1 MLKPINGVSIQ
12 HIRSA
17 SIAPNRQEPITPHS
31 SEEADSP
38 TVNTAQPNA
47 AGISYN
53 EHPNFNVD
61 PPGVTLQNGST
72 VRIILNHVIGR
83 TLSQLNSVI
92 KIAGEPAQLV
102 FSNANG
108 IECWGC
114 NFLNTKHLV
123 LSTGEPIL
131 NSDGEL
137 QAFHVKAGQI
147 TIKSNTTLKQFEQ
160 IDLIAYSIKVEGE
173 LSANKINMSTGTH
186 EINYADTGLPMITR
200 QQELSIARSET
211 DQGSRRASRLHFIET
226 ARVWAKEHLNIQADT
241 LDNASHRIQPNGN
254 LTVKAVSLT
263 GAGTLSAALDLA
275 AKLEEDYTHKNQL
288 SAGRHLSISTTQR
301 LINQG
306 TLQIQGE
313 ITLEAKE
320 LENQSKS
327 LIDGVYLT
335 LKAGDLLR
343 NYGVIRGGSIAIDAP
358 SLVNDGTNHSAEH
371 QAGAIL
377 AHRQL
382 TIQAQSL
389 RNQEH
394 GLVRSDGELTIGDAL
409 GTQRK
414 LTDSTQVLVNSG
426 SSMIESKEKL
436 SIQVGELNNQNGQIT
451 AHSDLILNSQV
462 ILNQEGRIKA
472 QGDQSV
478 LDVYTAAINNTS
490 GWLLHTGTGQTQI
503 VAQVTI
509 ANFNT
514 KAIPG
519 AGLIFGKG
527 PVTIHSPK
535 IVNYEGG
542 AIISDQML
550 KIKTPYLGNQLST
563 LSAGQKIE
571 IDTDKL
577 QNVGGLITVGE
588 DEKFKAEASHSVQG
602 PSRHA
607 PDLVGVL
614 EVNAQEVINTAYT
627 GEKAQ
632 ESLIRVQ
639 GKVVIEAQ
647 KIYNANK
654 SQILGKEVDL
664 NSKELIS
671 NAASTVYASDKFSLK
686 AHSLV
691 NLDKGILQ
699 SEGDFHISVNDEL
712 GNLKGQ
718 IIANSDLV
726 LKSQVLDNQEVHIET
741 RGDQSVLDV
750 QVNLINNASGRLL
763 NTSAGQTQI
772 VARQTILNRNMD
784 AVKGR
789 GFIFG
794 KGPVSVTS
802 SQIVNDKGGVI
813 FSNQTL
819 EIKAAD
825 YVYNKF
831 ATLSACQK
839 IDINTSSLNNYAG
852 GLISVGTEEAAKTAT
867 STGAHSPDNLTHYAG
882 VLTVQA
888 KEVRNMLDKGETQGG
903 LIRLQGK
910 IEMEAEKIFNGNK
923 SQILAKNV
931 SLNAKELFFDAG
943 STVFASDT
951 LDLMAYIF
959 KIKGVVQAQSIH
971 LLSGVSQVC
980 DTEASSWK
988 GTVSTQPP
996 DKEAQPS
1003 QSGLTV
1009 FQQAKMYASGNL
1021 SISSSGS
1028 LLNQGEL
1035 KIEGDISLKAR
1046 SLENQASALI
1056 DGRFLTLILHDQ
1068 LRNDGV
1074 IQGSTVVI
1082 SAQSLVNDGSEDT
1095 DAHQAGAI
1103 MARRQLAIGAQT
1115 LHNQEHGLVHS
1126 DGELTIGGSLNAQHK
1141 VEGSAQTLNN
1151 TTSATI
1157 ESRDKLLIQA
1167 DHLDNQNG
1175 QITTSADLILRSKNL
1190 DNTQGHIEANGD
1202 QSVLDI
1208 QVNMIDNTAG
1218 RLLHTGT
1225 GQAQIVAHY
1234 AIMNGD
1240 DEGEKGAGLIFAQ
1253 GLLSVTSPKIANI
1266 EGGKIL
1272 SNQAL
1277 KIKASSFLSNQAG
1290 TLSASQKI
1298 EIDTIGLNN
1307 LKGKIIVGSDEAH
1320 PSQPTHNAN
1329 LLEVHAKKVLNH
1341 DEGQIINTGIGEI
1354 KIFSDTIKNGESIDP
1369 ETQGGL
1375 ISAQGGV
1382 MLEAQGIFNGANS
1395 QISGKN
1401 VNLQAEQSFANLN
1414 GTVSASDR
1422 LSLKSKN
1429 FLNCIEGVLQSDG
1442 DLYVSVDRLINDG
1455 ILHGKGQVLIEGDQ
1469 IENNKQGWNDNY
1481 KTMQPP
1487 QRHVLKPG
1495 SALIVGDTVSIG
1507 AHDRLNSM
1515 LLNMAGVIFAQN
1527 SLKIGVKEVQNLERG
1542 VLYSGGSLAIGGEL
1556 DAQSTAQVSSERI
1569 LNNGSTIDAVGD
1581 LSIHA
1586 KKLINQ
1592 NSRFETQERLIEE
1605 REIHE
1610 CQDQHTNQRYDGSQ
1624 IGWHGD
1630 VGGLY
1635 RVHHSGTEVFCFT
1648 NYNFTRRVS
1657 TTVVT
1662 HSEPGKIQAGGAI
1675 RLSGAVFNDKS
1686 RIIAGGALS
1695 DLEGGVAQINNR
1707 DANGRRITTDQGT
1720 SQWSDRDWH
1729 GGMFSRGWTRDW
1741 SGHVPY
1747 HPAPV
1752 IEHHTLNVA
1761 VSQQYTAVDQQAPS
1775 TALVLS
1781 TSALTRSSP
1790 FLNSGLQ
1797 HFQFDPDRAYL
1808 IQTDPR
1814 FTRNSDTVSS
1824 NFLLNL
1830 LNLDPQH
1837 VPKRLGDG
1845 FYEQQLI
1852 RDQIIGLTGHYYLSG
1867 YRNPIAEF
1875 KALMHRGANWAKQH
1889 HLTLG
1894 IEPTP
1899 QQIAAL
1905 SASPVWLVNQSVKLP
1920 DGSEQTVLTPKV
1932 YLAKRDASPVPLGGS
1947 LISANAIELHSD
1959 RPFKNAGTMIS
1970 RGKMALTARNID
1982 NQRGAIVS
1990 LDTLSM
1996 QASHNIDSRA
2006 GQLIAVKKMTLKAGQ
2021 DIHLQS
2027 QTHTTHAISGS
2038 QTALDGVTRV
2048 QAEQLDAYA
2057 ESDIHLASTQIK
2069 VAENARLE
2077 AKGDLTLGTATVG
2090 AQHQLVWDEH
2100 NDLSLSR
2107 KTEIGTQIETG
2118 GSLELKAGRDIHAAG
2133 AYVNAGKGL
2142 SVKADRDIN
2151 VEAAYEETDFEES
2164 HYRESSTAFSS
2175 SSELTQNKL
2184 YRKQAL
2190 SSTLSGGTVQI
2201 EAGHDLNIMGS
2212 NVIGMH
2218 DVDLHAANNI
2228 KQKAVEQAERGQHY
2242 SVKERSGL
2250 LDSGKF
2256 GVTVGTRTQ
2265 KDAQENEHTPQI
2277 GSVIGSVSGHVR
2289 AFAGHE
2295 YEQSGS
2301 QLVVPIGDIQ
2311 IQAGKAKI
2319 DVAYEESR
2327 VWQRSEWQQSGLT
2340 VSVSAPVLAAAQTN
2354 QQMLQASTQVSDP
2367 RMQALAAG
2375 AGALAMKN
2383 AYDAIQADPKAVGG
2397 ATVSAMIGEDRYE
2410 TEQTQLSKTA
2420 LNSTLAAGGNISIQV
2435 SGLGEESTLDLIGA
2449 RIEAKQDI
2457 TLNVEGRLNV
2467 EAAPNSLIEQSQ
2479 QQSRSFAVGMATTL
2493 GRQNSVG
2500 ASLAVSVGHGHA
2512 DGAQISY
2519 TPTLIQAGGKLTL
2532 KAQSDVRLKGAQIA
2546 GEQVTAQ
2553 IEGDLEIESVQN
2565 TATYHSHSQSI
2576 SGSVT
2581 AGSVSAASLHF
2592 SQRRMDSHYLSVAEQ
2607 AGIQAGEGGFQVTVK
2622 GDTKLVGGV
2631 IAGAEQAVRAG
2642 RNTLMTGTLQQT
2654 DLTNQASYD
2663 ASSISLGG
2671 GYSQSGKGVGSK
2683 QSGEVTTPAHSGNQL
2698 ASRGGMSAAIPIVMS
2713 ASGQA
2718 QSTTRSAISGAEI
2731 VITDEARQME
2741 LTGHSAAETIA
2752 DLNRHP
2758 AQSHQ
2763 TLAPIFNRAEIEASF
2778 DIVNALGREAG
2789 TFIVNRA
2796 READHKLERAKNIET
2811 LANDEFMP
2819 VAQRQELLEV
2829 AAELRAQAQNLNK
2842 QWGAGGTYRRIVT
2855 ALTAAASGNVT
2866 GTSAQFTQAA
2876 ALNYLQSLGA
2886 EKIKYIADSLHDE
2899 TVRAALH
2906 GALAYGGAVARGQS
2920 GGAAALGASASVL
2933 VNTLLGP
2940 VEGVSEEEKDARKN
2954 IVTSLVAGLADAGG
2968 VDATSA
2974 QHAAQ
2979 IETENNAMVLA
2990 APLLVTPPGLT
3001 LLGLLGAAAAGA
3013 VVTKGAMD
3021 FYEEYKERATNT
3033 EQPGED
3039 GNQLVQ
3045 PPPPPMI
3052 TLIEPEQPPHLPG
3065 MAWHQD
3071 EEVRLEGMPNQSGEH
3086 IVQPLARPREVQS
3099 AGNVM
3104 ETPIAEGLDI
3114 FDTVIFSKGVK
3125 ANRDKDYVPNAG
3137 SVDNMEHFFN
3147 GTEFGKEVKRVTIP
3161 TNEFYHGERIYKATE
3176 GIGVEIK
3183 DGDLMYLDKQHKNHL
3198 EVYTG
3203 NRVSRN
3209 VLNLD
3214 GTINVVKTNKAQ
3226 GRRLVK

>member
-1 MLKPINGVSIQ
+1 M
-12 HIRSA
+12 
-17 SIAPNRQEPITPHS
+17 
-31 SEEADSP
+31 
-38 TVNTAQPNA
+38 NTAQPNA

-108 IECWGC
+108 IDCWGC

-123 LSTGEPIL
+123 LTTGEPIL

-137 QAFHVKAGQI
+137 QAFRVKAGQI

-173 LSANKINMSTGTH
+173 LSANKINISTGTH
-186 EINYADTGLPMITR
+186 EINYADTGLPMITWP
-200 QQELSIARSET
+200 QELSIASSET
-211 DQGSRRASRLHFIET
+211 RQGSRRASRLQFIET

-241 LDNASHRIQPNGN
+241 LDNASHRIQSNGN

-306 TLQIQGE
+306 TLQTQGDV
-313 ITLEAKE
+313 TLEAKE
-320 LENQSKS
+320 LENESKS

-335 LKAGDLLR
+335 LKAGELLR

-358 SLVNDGTNHSAEH
+358 SLVNDGTNNTAEH

-394 GLVRSDGELTIGDAL
+394 GLVRSDGELTIGGAL
-409 GTQRK
+409 GPQRK

-426 SSMIESKEKL
+426 SSMIESRARL
-436 SIQVGELNNQNGQIT
+436 SIQVGKLDNQNGHIT
-451 AHSDLILNSQV
+451 AHSDFILNSQV
-462 ILNQEGRIKA
+462 ILNQEGRIDA

-490 GWLLHTGTGQTQI
+490 GWLLHTGMGPTQI

-602 PSRHA
+602 LSRHA
-607 PDLVGVL
+607 PDVGVL

-664 NSKELIS
+664 NAKELIS

-699 SEGDFHISVNDEL
+699 SEGDFHISVDDEL

-718 IIANSDLV
+718 IIASSDLV
-726 LKSQVLDNQEVHIET
+726 LKSQVLDNQEGHIET

-819 EIKAAD
+819 EIKATD

-867 STGAHSPDNLTHYAG
+867 ATGAHSPDNLTHHAG
-882 VLTVQA
+882 VLTVHA

-959 KIKGVVQAQSIH
+959 KIKGEVQAQSIH

-980 DTEASSWK
+980 DTEASAWK
-988 GTVSTQPP
+988 SIASTQPP

-1095 DAHQAGAI
+1095 DAHQAGVI

-1157 ESRDKLLIQA
+1157 ASRNKLLIQA

-1240 DEGEKGAGLIFAQ
+1240 DEGEGEKGAGLIFAQ

-1320 PSQPTHNAN
+1320 PSQPTHHAN

-1354 KIFSDTIKNGESIDP
+1354 KIFSDAIKNGESIDP

-1401 VNLQAEQSFANLN
+1401 VNLQAEQSLANLN

-1422 LSLKSKN
+1422 LSLKSKI

-1442 DLYVSVDRLINDG
+1442 DLHVSVNRLINDG

-1556 DAQSTAQVSSERI
+1556 DAQSTAQGSSERI

-1581 LSIHA
+1581 LSIHSEN
-1586 KKLINQ
+1586 LINR
-1592 NSRFETQERLIEE
+1592 NSRFETQQRLIEE

-1610 CQDQHTNQRYDGSQ
+1610 CHDQHTNQRYDGSQ

-1635 RVHHSGTEVFCFT
+1635 RVRHSGTEVFCFT

-1657 TTVVT
+1657 TTVAT

-1675 RLSGAVFNDKS
+1675 RLSGVVINDKS

-1695 DLEGGVAQINNR
+1695 DLEGGPAQIDNR
-1707 DANGRRITTDQGT
+1707 DVNGQRVTTDQGT

-1752 IEHHTLNVA
+1752 IEHHNLNVA
-1761 VSQQYTAVDQQAPS
+1761 VYQQHTAVDHQAPS

-1797 HFQFDPDRAYL
+1797 HFQFDPDRPYL

-1830 LNLDPQH
+1830 LNLDPQR

-1894 IEPTP
+1894 MEPTP

-1932 YLAKRDASPVPLGGS
+1932 YLANRDASPVPLGGS

-1959 RPFKNAGTMIS
+1959 HPLKNAGTMLS
-1970 RGKMALTARNID
+1970 RGKMDLTAHNID

-2021 DIHLQS
+2021 DLHLQS

-2038 QTALDGVTRV
+2038 QTALDGVTQI
-2048 QAEQLDAYA
+2048 QAEQLEAYA
-2057 ESDIHLASTQIK
+2057 ESDIHLAATQIK
-2069 VAENARLE
+2069 VAENARLK

-2090 AQHQLVWDEH
+2090 AQRQLAWDER
-2100 NDLSLSR
+2100 NYLSLSR

-2118 GSLELKAGRDIHAAG
+2118 GSLELKAGRDLHAAG
-2133 AYVNAGKGL
+2133 AYVNAGKEL

-2151 VEAAYEETDFEES
+2151 VEAAYEETDFKES
-2164 HYRESSTAFSS
+2164 HYHESSNAFSS

-2184 YRKQAL
+2184 YKKQAL
-2190 SSTLSGGTVQI
+2190 SSTLSGGTVQL

-2265 KDAQENEHTPQI
+2265 KDTQENEHTPQI

-2289 AFAGHE
+2289 AIAGHE

-2301 QLVVPIGDIQ
+2301 QLVVPTGDIQ

-2319 DVAYEESR
+2319 DATYEESR

-2340 VSVSAPVLAAAQTN
+2340 VSVSAPVLAVAQTS

-2397 ATVSAMIGEDRYE
+2397 ATVSVMIGEDRCE

-2479 QQSRSFAVGMATTL
+2479 QQSRSFAVGMAATL

-2512 DGAQISY
+2512 DGAQLSY

-2532 KAQSDVRLKGAQIA
+2532 NAQSDVRLKDAQIA
-2546 GEQVTAQ
+2546 GEQVKAQ
-2553 IEGDLEIESVQN
+2553 IDGDLEIESVQN
-2565 TATYHSHSQSI
+2565 TATYHSHSQNI

-2581 AGSVSAASLHF
+2581 VGPVSAASLHF

-2607 AGIQAGEGGFQVTVK
+2607 AGIQAGEGGFQITVK

-2631 IAGAEQAVRAG
+2631 IAGAEQAVREG

-2654 DLTNQASYD
+2654 DLTNQASYA
-2663 ASSISLGG
+2663 ASSISLGV

-2718 QSTTRSAISGAEI
+2718 QSTTRSVISGAEI

-2741 LTGHSAAETIA
+2741 LTGQSAAETIA
-2752 DLNRHP
+2752 DINRHP

-2763 TLAPIFNRAEIEASF
+2763 ALAPIFNRTEIEASF

-2811 LANDEFMP
+2811 QANDELMP
-2819 VAQRQELLEV
+2819 VAQRQELLAA
-2829 AAELRAQAQNLNK
+2829 AAELRAQAQTLNK

-2855 ALTAAASGNVT
+2855 ALTAAASGNVI
-2866 GTSAQFTQAA
+2866 GTTAQFTQAA

-2920 GGAAALGASASVL
+2920 GGSAALGASASVL

-2990 APLLVTPPGLT
+2990 APLLVTPPGLA
-3001 LLGLLGAAAAGA
+3001 LLGLLGAVAAGA

-3021 FYEEYKERATNT
+3021 FYEEYKKRANNT

-3045 PPPPPMI
+3045 PAPPPMI

-3104 ETPIAEGLDI
+3104 ERPIAEGLDI
-3114 FDTVIFSKGVK
+3114 FDTVIFSKGAK
-3125 ANRDKDYVPNAG
+3125 ANRDKNYVPNAG
-3137 SVDNMEHFFN
+3137 SVDNMEQFFN

-3198 EVYTG
+3198 EVYSG